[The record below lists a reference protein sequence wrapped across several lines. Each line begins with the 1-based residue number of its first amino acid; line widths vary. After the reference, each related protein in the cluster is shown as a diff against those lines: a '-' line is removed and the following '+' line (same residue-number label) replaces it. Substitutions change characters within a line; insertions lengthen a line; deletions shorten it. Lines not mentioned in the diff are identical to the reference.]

1 MTRQQDEQAR
11 ALPILDLS
19 DFDSADAVARERF
32 LDALRHAARDVGFFY
47 LRGHG
52 VDLAPG
58 QSIQSVAR
66 RFFALPEADK
76 LALEMANSA
85 HFRGYTRAGDELTR
99 GRRDWREQFD
109 IGAERPVIAQQ
120 PGSPAWTRLQG
131 PNQWPRALPDLKPA
145 LLRWQRE
152 LTDVAIR
159 VLQAFA
165 VALAQP
171 ADAFE
176 PIYGAT
182 PNEHIKLIRY
192 PGRDATGDDQGV
204 GPHKDSGFLSFLLQD
219 EQGGLQVAAD
229 DGGWIDAT
237 PLPGTFVVNIGELLE
252 LATNGYLR
260 ATVHRVVTPP
270 AGRDR
275 LSIAFFLGARLDATV
290 PLLTLPPELAAQARG
305 PASDPDNPLFHE
317 VGPNYLKGRL
327 RSHPDVA
334 RRHYADVLATQA
346 A

>member
-1 MTRQQDEQAR
+1 MTLQQHEQAR

-19 DFDSADAVARERF
+19 DFDSADAAAREDF
-32 LDALRHAARDVGFFY
+32 LAALRRAARDVGFFY

-52 VDLAPG
+52 LDLALG

-120 PGSPAWTRLQG
+120 AGSPAWTRLQG
-131 PNQWPRALPDLKPA
+131 PNQWPDALPDLKPA

-152 LTDVAIR
+152 LTGVAIR

-176 PIYGAT
+176 AIYGAT

-192 PGRDATGDDQGV
+192 PAGGSMRRRCRTPSSSTSASCWSWRPTAICARPCTG
-204 GPHKDSGFLSFLLQD
+204 
-219 EQGGLQVAAD
+219 
-229 DGGWIDAT
+229 W
-237 PLPGTFVVNIGELLE
+237 
-252 LATNGYLR
+252 
-260 ATVHRVVTPP
+260 
-270 AGRDR
+270 
-275 LSIAFFLGARLDATV
+275 
-290 PLLTLPPELAAQARG
+290 
-305 PASDPDNPLFHE
+305 
-317 VGPNYLKGRL
+317 
-327 RSHPDVA
+327 
-334 RRHYADVLATQA
+334 
-346 A
+346 